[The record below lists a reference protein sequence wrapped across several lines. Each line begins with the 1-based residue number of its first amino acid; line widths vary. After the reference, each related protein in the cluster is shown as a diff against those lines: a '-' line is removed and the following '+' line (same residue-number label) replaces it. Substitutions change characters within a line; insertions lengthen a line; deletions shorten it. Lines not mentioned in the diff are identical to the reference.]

1 MDTSESYCTI
11 HLNSEFICEGSRRD
25 LVRVVVYGFVV
36 QRGGVVGPVVEAGMA
51 GAQSRADGAEL
62 SRSRAQQTQ
71 GKKTLK
77 LKQKIRFQHHPWLK
91 INHRLPVQIIPAVCA
106 TVLLLFSDGSV

>member
-1 MDTSESYCTI
+1 MHTI

-51 GAQSRADGAEL
+51 GD
-62 SRSRAQQTQ
+62 
-71 GKKTLK
+71 
-77 LKQKIRFQHHPWLK
+77 
-91 INHRLPVQIIPAVCA
+91 
-106 TVLLLFSDGSV
+106 